1 MPKYNLS
8 KKQRVE
14 ICENSILGNGVLLRN
29 NKFYRMPDN
38 FNKEWG
44 AAPIQ
49 VYEGAPVHPTFPI
62 QAFICDYLFEEVKK
76 TRKKDINQWD
86 RVFIFINQLT
96 GKKHLRMTVDSKVV
110 FFEKNPP
117 LEQLEN
123 FLTSK
128 GFDLQILWND
138 TKQVFMKIQAI

>member
-44 AAPIQ
+44 ASPIQ
-49 VYEGAPVHPTFPI
+49 VYEGAPVYPTFPI
-62 QAFICDYLFEEVKK
+62 NLFVFDHLSAEIEK
-76 TRKKDINQWD
+76 TRKEHPDQWG
-86 RVFIFINQLT
+86 RIFNFVNPVT
-96 GKKHLRMTVDSKVV
+96 GKNHCRMTKDTIVQRSNKYAALYEWDD
-110 FFEKNPP
+110 
-117 LEQLEN
+117 

-128 GFDLQILWND
+128 GFELQILWND
-138 TKQVFMKIQAI
+138 TRMILMKIQAI